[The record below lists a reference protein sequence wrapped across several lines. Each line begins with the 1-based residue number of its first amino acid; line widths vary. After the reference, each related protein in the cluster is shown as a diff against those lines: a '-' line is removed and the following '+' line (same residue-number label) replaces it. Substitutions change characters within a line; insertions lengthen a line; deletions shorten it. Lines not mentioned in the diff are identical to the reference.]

1 MLLRRAH
8 LPGYSLVPSCIQ
20 HHCSGDISR
29 NDPAQSCQYLCMDL
43 LSRSSFNLFLN
54 LTALPTSM
62 ASHSMNLEDQCL
74 LCTEGLLCLLTD
86 SLCLDLV
93 CHWFHC
99 EPSPSNAAPFGEEQI
114 CIYCTHC
121 LGWLCK
127 PWPCVSLSLLLSKL
141 ESPISLQGSC
151 SIPIL
156 AVLPGP
162 SLAPPVPP

>member
-1 MLLRRAH
+1 MCLAIWGCPFPRAFQH
-8 LPGYSLVPSCIQ
+8 PTSLFWGHEQERSC
-20 HHCSGDISR
+20 SVLTGLST
-29 NDPAQSCQYLCMDL
+29 DL

-54 LTALPTSM
+54 LTALSTSM

-86 SLCLDLV
+86 SLCLYLV

-99 EPSPSNAAPFGEEQI
+99 EPSPNAAPFGEEQI

-141 ESPISLQGSC
+141 ESPISL
-151 SIPIL
+151 
-156 AVLPGP
+156 
-162 SLAPPVPP
+162 